1 MRIEKRIGKK
11 KIWVRFVDIFLIK
24 INSKII
30 KFSLD
35 YEILRD
41 IYDPLTFLIVLFFFF
56 LTAVKNL
63 SPSLISRETILSS
76 FFRRKWKIY
85 YRRISLK
92 RLPIRFFL
100 ALLSRYYSLFDNL
113 FYNCEKKELFVL
125 NYD

>member
-56 LTAVKNL
+56 NG
-63 SPSLISRETILSS
+63 R
-76 FFRRKWKIY
+76 
-85 YRRISLK
+85 
-92 RLPIRFFL
+92 
-100 ALLSRYYSLFDNL
+100 
-113 FYNCEKKELFVL
+113 
-125 NYD
+125 

>member
-1 MRIEKRIGKK
+1 MRMEKRIGKK

-56 LTAVKNL
+56 
-63 SPSLISRETILSS
+63 
-76 FFRRKWKIY
+76 
-85 YRRISLK
+85 
-92 RLPIRFFL
+92 
-100 ALLSRYYSLFDNL
+100 
-113 FYNCEKKELFVL
+113 
-125 NYD
+125 